1 MIDVKFKEGALAEL
15 MAFKRNGNRAIVSK
29 IEQLVRD
36 IQCHPETGI
45 GKPERLRANLA
56 GYWSRR
62 INTEYRVVYRI
73 EDDGSVTIYSLKG
86 HYER

>member
-36 IQCHPETGI
+36 IQCHRKRVSGS
-45 GKPERLRANLA
+45 LR
-56 GYWSRR
+56 
-62 INTEYRVVYRI
+62 
-73 EDDGSVTIYSLKG
+73 D
-86 HYER
+86 